1 MVVRLGFL
9 WDYAVVLEPLAL
21 KWIKAVAI
29 STAAAAALYLA
40 TVLWAGRVEVGAAL
54 KMVSLD
60 LVFGLLALSALNY
73 GLRFLR
79 WHYYLRKLG
88 SGIAIR
94 HNLKIYLSG
103 FALTTTPGKAG
114 EMARSLW
121 LRPYGVSVA
130 ASVAAFLAERMQDF
144 LAVVLLSSLGAS
156 LYRGGKW
163 LLLFSSVLVLFL
175 ILIFCVRPIS
185 QWLLQLMA
193 GRSGSIRTLG
203 LRIEQVLNFT
213 RDCLTAR
220 SFALGLAIGI
230 AAWTAEAYAFAL
242 LLQALGQPLPL
253 ATAVAIYALSMLA
266 GAVSFMPGGL
276 GGSEA
281 TMVVLLT
288 LCKVPVASAVS
299 ATLLIRVT
307 TLWFAVFLG
316 IVALSIRSKIPAPTA
331 VPAGPAPL
339 DSR

>member
-1 MVVRLGFL
+1 V
-9 WDYAVVLEPLAL
+9 ALEPLAL

-29 STAAAAALYLA
+29 STAAAAALYLV

-54 KMVSLD
+54 KMVSVD
-60 LVFGLLALSALNY
+60 LTFGLLALSALNY

-79 WHYYLRKLG
+79 WHYYLRALG

-94 HNLKIYLSG
+94 HNLRIYIGG

-121 LRPYGVSVA
+121 LRPYGVPVA

-156 LYRGGKW
+156 MYPGGQW
-163 LLLFSSVLVLFL
+163 LLLFSFALVLLSML
-175 ILIFCVRPIS
+175 IIYVRAIS
-185 QWLLQLMA
+185 RWVLRLMS
-193 GRSGSIRTLG
+193 GRSGSIRALG
-203 LRIEQVLNFT
+203 LRIAQVLDFT
-213 RDCLTAR
+213 RNCLTAR
-220 SFALGLAIGI
+220 RFTLGLALGIG
-230 AAWTAEAYAFAL
+230 AWSAEAYAFAL

-253 ATAVAIYALSMLA
+253 ATAIAIYALSMLA

-281 TMVVLLT
+281 TMIVLLT
-288 LCKVPVASAVS
+288 LCKVPVALAVS

-307 TLWFAVFLG
+307 TLWFAVLLG
-316 IVALSIRSKIPAPTA
+316 IAALSIRSKIPAPTTA
-331 VPAGPAPL
+331 PAGPAPL

>member
-1 MVVRLGFL
+1 V
-9 WDYAVVLEPLAL
+9 ALEPLAT

-29 STAAAAALYLA
+29 STAAAAAVYLG

-60 LVFGLLALSALNY
+60 LVFVLLALSGLNY

-88 SGIAIR
+88 SGIAFH
-94 HNLKIYLSG
+94 HNLRIYLGG

-121 LRPYGVSVA
+121 LRPYGVPVA
-130 ASVAAFLAERMQDF
+130 ASVAAFLAERLQDF
-144 LAVVLLSSLGAS
+144 LAVVLLSSLRAS
-156 LYRGGKW
+156 MYRGGQW
-163 LLLFSSVLVLFL
+163 LLLLSFALVLFSTL
-175 ILIFCVRPIS
+175 IVYVRAIS
-185 QWLLQLMA
+185 QRVLQLMA
-193 GRSGSIRTLG
+193 TRPGSIRALG
-203 LRIEQVLNFT
+203 LRIAQVLNFT

-220 SFALGLAIGI
+220 GFILGLAIGI
-230 AAWTAEAYAFAL
+230 GAWTAEGYGFAL

-253 ATAVAIYALSMLA
+253 TTAIAIYTLSMLA

-281 TMVVLLT
+281 TMIVLLT
-288 LCKVPVASAVS
+288 LCKVPVALAVS

-307 TLWFAVFLG
+307 TLWFAVLLG
-316 IVALSIRSKIPAPTA
+316 ILALSIRSKVPAPAA
-331 VPAGPAPL
+331 VPAPL
-339 DSR
+339 DST

>member
-1 MVVRLGFL
+1 MRFGILRNYSV
-9 WDYAVVLEPLAL
+9 AVEPLAL

-29 STAAAAALYLA
+29 STAVAAALYLITA
-40 TVLWAGRVEVGAAL
+40 FWAGRLEVGAAL
-54 KMVSLD
+54 KMVSVD
-60 LVFGLLALSALNY
+60 LIFGLLALSALNY

-79 WHYYLRKLG
+79 WHYYIRRLG
-88 SGIAIR
+88 SGIAIH
-94 HNLKIYLSG
+94 HNLRIYLGG
-103 FALTTTPGKAG
+103 FALTMTPGKAG

-121 LRPYGVSVA
+121 LRPFGVPVA

-144 LAVVLLSSLGAS
+144 LAIVLLSSLGAS
-156 LYRGGKW
+156 MYRGGQW
-163 LLLFSSVLVLFL
+163 LLLFSLAFVLFSML
-175 ILIFCVRPIS
+175 IIYVHAIS
-185 QWLLQLMA
+185 RRALQLMA
-193 GRSGSIRTLG
+193 LRSGSIRSLG
-203 LRIEQVLNFT
+203 LRIAQVLDFT

-220 SFALGLAIGI
+220 RFILGLVIGI
-230 AAWTAEAYAFAL
+230 GAWTAEAYAFAL

-253 ATAVAIYALSMLA
+253 TTAIAIYALSMLA

-281 TMVVLLT
+281 TMIVLLT

-307 TLWFAVFLG
+307 TLWFAVLLG
-316 IVALSIRSKIPAPTA
+316 ILALSIRSKALAPAA
-331 VPAGPAPL
+331 VPAAPAPL